1 MKNIGDRMKEFY
13 ENRYR
18 FCLTRRTPV
27 IIRVD
32 MRAGHTFTNDFD
44 KPFDYDFIRSMVE
57 AACATT
63 KEMQGFKLAYIQ
75 SDEASFLLTDYDDLQ
90 TDAWFGYNKS
100 KIETITSSTFSV
112 HFNTEIRDY
121 LENTNRLNRKKAVFD
136 ARSFNIPKE
145 EVVNYFLWR
154 AKDWERNSLQMYCRN
169 FFSDKEM
176 HNKSREDQHNLLF
189 SIGKNWTNDLSDIEK
204 NGTFLVNTDSGIYTN
219 FVTKPN
225 YEDISRLLST
235 VRGTV

>member
-1 MKNIGDRMKEFY
+1 MQDIGDRMKEFY

-18 FCLTRRTPV
+18 FYLTRRTPV

-32 MRAGHTFTNDFD
+32 GRSFHSYSKGFE
-44 KPFDYDFIRSMVE
+44 KPFDEQLIRSMVQSAYE
-57 AACATT
+57 TA
-63 KEMQGFKLAYIQ
+63 KEMQGFKLAYVQ

-112 HFNTEIRDY
+112 HFNGSIKDY

-176 HNKSREDQHNLLF
+176 QNKSREDQHELLF

-204 NGTFLVNTDSGIYTN
+204 NGTFLVNTESGLHSNIT
-219 FVTKPN
+219 TKPN
-225 YEDISRLLST
+225 YEDIARLLST
-235 VRGTV
+235 TRGII

>member
-1 MKNIGDRMKEFY
+1 MQDIGDRMKEFY

-18 FCLTRRTPV
+18 FYLTRRTPV

-32 MRAGHTFTNDFD
+32 LRAGHSFTKDFQ
-44 KPFDYDFIRSMVE
+44 KPFDSKFINSMFQ
-57 AACATT
+57 AAYETA
-63 KEMQGFKLAYIQ
+63 KEIQGFKLAYIQ

-100 KIETITSSTFSV
+100 KIETITASTFSV
-112 HFNTEIRDY
+112 EFNCEIQEYLLLDY
-121 LENTNRLNRKKAVFD
+121 GISTRRAVFD
-136 ARSFNIPKE
+136 ARSFNLPKE

-169 FFSDKEM
+169 FFSDKQM
-176 HNKSREDQHNLLF
+176 HNKSREDQHELLF
-189 SIGKNWTNDLSDIEK
+189 SIGKNWANDLSLIEK
-204 NGTFLVNTDSGIYTN
+204 NGTYLINTDTGIHTN

-235 VRGTV
+235 ARGIV